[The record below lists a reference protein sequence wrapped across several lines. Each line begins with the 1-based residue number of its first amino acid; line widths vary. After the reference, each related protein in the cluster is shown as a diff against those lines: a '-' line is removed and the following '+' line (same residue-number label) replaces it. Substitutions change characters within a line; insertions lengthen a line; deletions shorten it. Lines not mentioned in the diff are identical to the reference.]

1 MRKRW
6 GFWTFWVGINA
17 LASFVWGIA
26 LSINTLASLS
36 AMVLGVGCFIVFYTL
51 IDDFARK
58 KSWHQFTTSL
68 QKGVFIKAG
77 LQLLNLAIPISPF
90 IAPEVWAG
98 IGGLH
103 ISEIFWSDNTQP
115 FLFTF
120 TATLITGAILTL
132 FVAAIS
138 LLISLISKPKK
149 IEVTTQ
155 NFN

>member
-1 MRKRW
+1 
-6 GFWTFWVGINA
+6 
-17 LASFVWGIA
+17 
-26 LSINTLASLS
+26 
-36 AMVLGVGCFIVFYTL
+36 MVLGVGCFIVFYAL

-58 KSWHQFTTSL
+58 RSWHQFTASL

-98 IGGLH
+98 IGGLY
-103 ISEIFWSDNTQP
+103 IAETFWSDNTQP

-120 TATLITGAILTL
+120 TATLITGTNLTL

-149 IEVTTQ
+149 IETPTQ
-155 NFN
+155 TFN